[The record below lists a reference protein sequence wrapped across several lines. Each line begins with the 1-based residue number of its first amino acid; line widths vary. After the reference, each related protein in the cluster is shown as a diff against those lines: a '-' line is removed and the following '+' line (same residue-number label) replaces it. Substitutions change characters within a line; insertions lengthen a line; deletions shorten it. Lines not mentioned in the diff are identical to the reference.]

1 MATTKPR
8 ITITLTKQQY
18 DVLRAVSDYGGQS
31 MSNFVSGLIEQ
42 SLPVLERMA
51 ETARKIKLVQDER
64 RQQIYNELSKAQD
77 LFEPAFNGLLGQA
90 DLLEVRSTD
99 EVKDAGASPAPKK
112 TVKRTPKET
121 TARTTRKA
129 AAPKTGGRVKKEK
142 KVGEAGG

>member
-77 LFEPAFNGLLGQA
+77 LFEPAFKGILGQA
-90 DLLEVRSTD
+90 DLLESRDSG
-99 EVKDAGASPAPKK
+99 EANDAAASPDTKK
-112 TVKRTPKET
+112 TAKRTPKET
-121 TARTTRKA
+121 TVRTTKKA
-129 AAPKTGGRVKKEK
+129 AAPKTGQRGKKEVK
-142 KVGEAGG
+142 GGKSGE

>member
-18 DVLRAVSDYGGQS
+18 DVLKAVSDYGGQS
-31 MSNFVSGLIEQ
+31 MSNFVSALLEQ

-64 RQQIYNELSKAQD
+64 RRQIYQELSNAQD
-77 LFEPAFNGLLGQA
+77 LFEPAFKGILGQA
-90 DLLEVRSTD
+90 DLLEVRD
-99 EVKDAGASPAPKK
+99 AGEVKDAGASPAPKK

-121 TARTTRKA
+121 TARTTKKA
-129 AAPKTGGRVKKEK
+129 AAPKTGGRPKKEK

>member
-90 DLLEVRSTD
+90 DLLVSTH
-99 EVKDAGASPAPKK
+99 SRP
-112 TVKRTPKET
+112 
-121 TARTTRKA
+121 KA
-129 AAPKTGGRVKKEK
+129 AAHHYDL
-142 KVGEAGG
+142 